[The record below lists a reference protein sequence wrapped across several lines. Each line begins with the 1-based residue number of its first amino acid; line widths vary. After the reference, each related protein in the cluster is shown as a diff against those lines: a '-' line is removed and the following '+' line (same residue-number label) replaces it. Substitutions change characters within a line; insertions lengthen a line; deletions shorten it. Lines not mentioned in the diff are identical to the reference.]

1 MPALSEGRG
10 GSGFGMRHSANETD
24 HTVGRRLR
32 TLRLARGL
40 SQSEFGTHLGV
51 TYQQIQKYEAGT
63 NRIAASRLFRAAA
76 LFGVDPADLLRTS
89 SGLPPTHSWRLS
101 AAPRRSN
108 SIGRSSEFQTVEHA
122 LGSSNS

>member
-10 GSGFGMRHSANETD
+10 GSGFGMRHPANETD
-24 HTVGRRLR
+24 RTVGRRLR

-76 LFGVDPADLLRTS
+76 LMHDEFPAYK
-89 SGLPPTHSWRLS
+89 
-101 AAPRRSN
+101 RRSRAAR
-108 SIGRSSEFQTVEHA
+108 SITFLTLETCQRPPRAVRTTRA
-122 LGSSNS
+122 LSDTRFERG